1 MHNWS
6 CAHIKTAQYWR
17 SRSLPVSWLP
27 PAPACI
33 GQWIHTSACRSALL
47 CAATS
52 EKIRVNSSSAT
63 RHQSAHWLQRKTET
77 RSGGSKRRVNAKQN
91 NHQKV
96 QKRKKKKPNDK
107 TKDYSSNITG
117 PNKGSCTR
125 NIFLNRT
132 GIFFSRTDSSLF
144 VLIYALNRETVWLC
158 LIDERPS
165 ITWLRWIYP
174 LGVEPWFVCSDFG
187 WVLSVR
193 TACWIELSVPKQ
205 YSMTDNSDC
214 GNERHA
220 RFR

>member
-1 MHNWS
+1 MISYKSATCLDPWLSHCMLYKKCVPDRMHNWS

-125 NIFLNRT
+125 YIFLNRT
-132 GIFFSRTDSSLF
+132 GFFFL
-144 VLIYALNRETVWLC
+144 
-158 LIDERPS
+158 ER
-165 ITWLRWIYP
+165 ILHY
-174 LGVEPWFVCSDFG
+174 L
-187 WVLSVR
+187 
-193 TACWIELSVPKQ
+193 
-205 YSMTDNSDC
+205 Y
-214 GNERHA
+214 
-220 RFR
+220 